1 MKSVASINLIIMTAM
16 LVIGLG
22 GCSHIGTTDTRD
34 SSLTK
39 GLDVYEIDRINQE
52 ARVRN
57 ASVIWINPPQRKDET
72 EDPEQ
77 KEKQDTP

>member
-1 MKSVASINLIIMTAM
+1 MKSIASICVIIMAAG

-22 GCSHIGTTDTRD
+22 GCSHVGKTDVHD
-34 SSLTK
+34 SPLTK

-57 ASVIWINPPQRKDET
+57 ASVIWINPPQRKIDE
-72 EDPEQ
+72 EEPEQ
-77 KEKQDTP
+77 KEKQDAP